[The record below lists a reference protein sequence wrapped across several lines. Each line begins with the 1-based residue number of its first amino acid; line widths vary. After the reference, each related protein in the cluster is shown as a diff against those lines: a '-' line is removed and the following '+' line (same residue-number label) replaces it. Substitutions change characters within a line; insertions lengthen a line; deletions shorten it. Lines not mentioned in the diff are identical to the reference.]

1 MDKKNKRHVL
11 FLCTGN
17 SVRSQ
22 MAEGFLKILGGEHF
36 AVKSAG
42 TNPAGVNPRSVE
54 VMKEEG
60 VDISIQSSDKLT
72 ADMLDWADLL
82 ITLCGDAHE
91 NCPVVP
97 KEVEKRHW
105 PLSDPSL
112 GEGTEEENMKRF
124 RETRDLIKGYV
135 EELVAE
141 QYFK

>member
-1 MDKKNKRHVL
+1 MLDNSKGKRHVL

-22 MAEGFLKILGGEHF
+22 MAEGFLRVLGGNQF
-36 AVKSAG
+36 MVKSAG

-54 VMKEEG
+54 VMKEESI
-60 VDISIQSSDKLT
+60 DISNQSSNKLT
-72 ADMLDWADLL
+72 ADMLEWADLL

-97 KEVEKRHW
+97 HGVEKRHW
-105 PLSDPSL
+105 SLSDPSK
-112 GEGTEEENMKRF
+112 GGGTEEEIMERF

-135 EELVAE
+135 KELVGR
-141 QYFK
+141 